1 MLKIYVKYLSKSIGP
16 FFFEGSCCTSFGFSW
31 FVIGRPPKAPV
42 DISLSET
49 GVQRHEKEMNETN
62 ETEHPNCSLDPNK
75 GELCLTTT
83 SGCFFLNRTAWKK
96 RAEIMYI
103 YGRLTTLRF
112 IVRWKIF
119 WREALFFVVVNVFSL
134 LWVWNCWMPLN
145 TYGCVDSLKLSMV
158 ETKTTWWSKDIAWIM
173 VGFL

>member
-1 MLKIYVKYLSKSIGP
+1 MLKIFVKYLSKSIGP

-49 GVQRHEKEMNETN
+49 GVQRHEEMNETN

-83 SGCFFLNRTAWKK
+83 LGYFFLNRKAWKK
-96 RAEIMYI
+96 KSWNYVHIRTIDNSAIHCLVEDLLK
-103 YGRLTTLRF
+103 GS
-112 IVRWKIF
+112 V
-119 WREALFFVVVNVFSL
+119 FFVIVNVFSF
-134 LWVWNCWMPLN
+134 LWAWNCWMPLN
-145 TYGCVDSLKLSMV
+145 TYGCVDSLKLLVSME
-158 ETKTTWWSKDIAWIM
+158 ET
-173 VGFL
+173 

>member
-83 SGCFFLNRTAWKK
+83 LGCFFFESKSLEKKSWNYVHIRTIDSSAIHCSVEDLLKGSAFFLWSSTCF
-96 RAEIMYI
+96 RCC
-103 YGRLTTLRF
+103 GCG
-112 IVRWKIF
+112 IVECLWIPMDALIRWSYQ
-119 WREALFFVVVNVFSL
+119 W
-134 LWVWNCWMPLN
+134 
-145 TYGCVDSLKLSMV
+145 
-158 ETKTTWWSKDIAWIM
+158 
-173 VGFL
+173 

>member
-1 MLKIYVKYLSKSIGP
+1 MLKIFVKYLSKSIGP

-83 SGCFFLNRTAWKK
+83 LGYFFWIEKLGKK

-112 IVRWKIF
+112 IVWWKIF
-119 WREALFFVVVNVFSL
+119 WREALF
-134 LWVWNCWMPLN
+134 LWSSTCFRFCGRGIVECLWIPMDALIRWS
-145 TYGCVDSLKLSMV
+145 YQWKRRKLPDDR
-158 ETKTTWWSKDIAWIM
+158 KI
-173 VGFL
+173 

>member
-1 MLKIYVKYLSKSIGP
+1 M
-16 FFFEGSCCTSFGFSW
+16 
-31 FVIGRPPKAPV
+31 IGRPPKAPV

-83 SGCFFLNRTAWKK
+83 LGFFFLNRTAWKK

-103 YGRLTTLRF
+103 
-112 IVRWKIF
+112 
-119 WREALFFVVVNVFSL
+119 
-134 LWVWNCWMPLN
+134 
-145 TYGCVDSLKLSMV
+145 
-158 ETKTTWWSKDIAWIM
+158 
-173 VGFL
+173 